1 MGEWTVQRCP
11 SSCLSRKIPLRVDAE
26 SLCKRL
32 VSCQVVL
39 NDTPV
44 GQKMKPVQT
53 SRQILHQFAI
63 YPCGRRVPRCNTRP
77 QPAHLGR
84 YCWRLECFMSWTLT
98 RTVIQ
103 ADSPSSLLDDNDSI
117 GHLPAATQI
126 CCLRESWVWM
136 GSGNKEWKNH

>member
-1 MGEWTVQRCP
+1 MKACANV
-11 SSCLSRKIPLRVDAE
+11 SR
-26 SLCKRL
+26 
-32 VSCQVVL
+32 SCQVVL
-39 NDTPV
+39 KNYDTPV

-103 ADSPSSLLDDNDSI
+103 ADSPSSLLDDNDGI
-117 GHLPAATQI
+117 GHLQQRPRYAVLGGRGFGWIPATRNGRIIKEVIQCKDAD
-126 CCLRESWVWM
+126 W
-136 GSGNKEWKNH
+136 GNH

>member
-1 MGEWTVQRCP
+1 MGEWTVQRCL

-53 SRQILHQFAI
+53 SDPAI
-63 YPCGRRVPRCNTRP
+63 
-77 QPAHLGR
+77 
-84 YCWRLECFMSWTLT
+84 
-98 RTVIQ
+98 
-103 ADSPSSLLDDNDSI
+103 SLLTPVEGELGATHDYSLPILGSI
-117 GHLPAATQI
+117 AGGWSVFTSRGHSLVQ
-126 CCLRESWVWM
+126 
-136 GSGNKEWKNH
+136 